1 MRAFWAGVYFG
12 IGLAAGAILERN
24 FDTPKAPPGP
34 QKIIDWRP
42 ADRYDFTVAA
52 DGNVW
57 RLDKA
62 TGTIHVV
69 AGNAS
74 FDIPEYRTGE

>member
-1 MRAFWAGVYFG
+1 MKGYLLGTLSGLVISWAYV
-12 IGLAAGAILERN
+12 AAAN
-24 FDTPKAPPGP
+24 GP
-34 QKIIDWRP
+34 QKLIDWRP
-42 ADRYDFTVAA
+42 ADRYEMTVAA

-69 AGNAS
+69 CGNRS
-74 FDIPEYRTGE
+74 FDIPEQRSNDE